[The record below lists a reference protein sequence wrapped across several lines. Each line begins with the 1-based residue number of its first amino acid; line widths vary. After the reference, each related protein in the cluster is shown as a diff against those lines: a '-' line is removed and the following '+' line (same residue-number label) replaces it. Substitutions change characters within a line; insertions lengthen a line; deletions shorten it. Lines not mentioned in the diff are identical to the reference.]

1 MSEMEME
8 HNQIENVEIKIT
20 FKDGTT
26 RDFGEGDVSGSFAE
40 WLSDI
45 NWEYKNEMESKIPK
59 WLGGFE
65 IEEDKE

>member
-20 FKDGTT
+20 FLDGTT
-26 RDFGEGDVSGSFAE
+26 RDFGEGDVSGSFSE

-45 NWEYKNEMESKIPK
+45 NWEYKNEMESKH
-59 WLGGFE
+59 G
-65 IEEDKE
+65 

>member
-20 FKDGTT
+20 FLDGTT
-26 RDFGEGDVSGSFAE
+26 RDFGEGDVSGSFSE

-45 NWEYKNEMESKIPK
+45 NWEYKNEMESKYASIK
-59 WLGGFE
+59 
-65 IEEDKE
+65 

>member
-20 FKDGTT
+20 FLDGTT
-26 RDFGEGDVSGSFAE
+26 KDFGEGDVSGSFSE

-45 NWEYKNEMESKIPK
+45 NWEYKNEMESKH
-59 WLGGFE
+59 G
-65 IEEDKE
+65 